1 MTGLCRLIRGCA
13 AQTAGPFV
21 RRSER
26 RKLAVLIPLFM
37 SGREKKPSTLQ
48 PCPLHPFR
56 GRREEEGS
64 SPVPPTPPPGAIR
77 FPLRL
82 GLGSPPG
89 IPAKVGEGDAFREPQ
104 LSASGK
110 WGQRPQDQ
118 RIQIGGPFFFFFF
131 ASVDRG
137 HRSCLLFPFSR
148 RSGIGQYTPII
159 PCKAGLRSR
168 ERPEGDNQ
176 AGALRGA
183 DFVEI
188 PGTDVAKLVP
198 LRVSGLTVRSLLA
211 GPLSS
216 EGEFLCST
224 PAETCFSAGPV
235 APLSSPPPPPPLSH
249 SMQIFSEELGPP
261 IPSQVHRPRIL
272 DVATLPE
279 LWQPARSPAQQRGR
293 GCTLQPLAFAS
304 GRSGKPR
311 AYEKSRRTAPGRCT
325 G

>member
-56 GRREEEGS
+56 GRREEGGS
-64 SPVPPTPPPGAIR
+64 SPVPPTPPPGAFR

-82 GLGSPPG
+82 GLRSPPG
-89 IPAKVGEGDAFREPQ
+89 IPAKVGEGDACPEPQ

-118 RIQIGGPFFFFFF
+118 RIQVGGIFFFFFF

-137 HRSCLLFPFSR
+137 HRPRLSSFPR
-148 RSGIGQYTPII
+148 RSGIGQCTSTI
-159 PCKAGLRSR
+159 PCKAGLRSQ

-176 AGALRGA
+176 AGALRGE
-183 DFVEI
+183 DFV
-188 PGTDVAKLVP
+188 GSL
-198 LRVSGLTVRSLLA
+198 GLM
-211 GPLSS
+211 
-216 EGEFLCST
+216 
-224 PAETCFSAGPV
+224 
-235 APLSSPPPPPPLSH
+235 SPS
-249 SMQIFSEELGPP
+249 
-261 IPSQVHRPRIL
+261 
-272 DVATLPE
+272 
-279 LWQPARSPAQQRGR
+279 
-293 GCTLQPLAFAS
+293 
-304 GRSGKPR
+304 
-311 AYEKSRRTAPGRCT
+311 
-325 G
+325 